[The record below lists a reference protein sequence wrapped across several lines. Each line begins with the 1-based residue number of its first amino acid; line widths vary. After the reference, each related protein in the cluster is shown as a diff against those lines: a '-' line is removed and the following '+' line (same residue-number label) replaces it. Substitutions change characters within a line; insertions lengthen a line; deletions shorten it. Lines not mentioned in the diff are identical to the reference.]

1 LTVWT
6 TVEEVGFG
14 FGLGLGVG
22 FGAEA
27 TVELEEADEEGG
39 ETLTVGGGAER
50 VAAGAGVVE
59 TTMRVGL
66 AVFEGLVERETGAV

>member
-14 FGLGLGVG
+14 LGLGLGAG

-39 ETLTVGGGAER
+39 ETRTVGGGAER

-66 AVFEGLVERETGAV
+66 AVFEGLVERDTGAV